1 MKMIFYPLNFVLV
14 LGIRIINMNHF
25 LGIRSQK
32 AGYLVGC
39 ILVSLSVLSQPKQ
52 SVMWFDKPA
61 YLPRTFSY
69 QAQEFTNSFHFEKK
83 GWFEALPVGNGR
95 LGGMVFGGV
104 NYERIQLNEESLWGG
119 YQGETINPLQGN
131 GLAEVQRLMFDGKI
145 DSAELVASKTLM
157 GIPLRIN
164 PYQSLGDLLIE
175 NLHNPKDT
183 LYTGYTRR
191 LSLDS
196 ALNVTQY
203 TQHDIKYR
211 REVFASHPANIVVV
225 RISCDKAKGL
235 NLRFRLT
242 REKDA
247 YATKINEFPACIAL
261 RGRVDIKNDR
271 GEDVG
276 MYFAT
281 YLNALSKDGRAHV
294 DKNGMLIVTDASEI
308 VLHITAATSYAGAE
322 PEKTCR
328 EAITNSAKIPVKTL
342 FQAHLADYQS
352 LYNRLSL
359 NIAGKADPFE
369 LPQDLRLKR
378 VAERD
383 FEDPY
388 LSQLLFQYGR
398 YLLISCSRKGDLA
411 ANLQGIWN
419 QSMRP
424 PWSSDYHTNINLQM
438 NYMGAEA
445 VNLAECTYPLYDLM
459 DSLAIHGSKT
469 AQKMYNAKGWVVHHL
484 TDVFWRTTPAD
495 GVVGIWPMGS
505 GWLAHH
511 PFDHYLFSA
520 DTAFLRNRAFPLMKG
535 AAEFYL
541 DFLKPIPPGL
551 PNAGMLVTNP
561 SHSPENAF
569 ERPDG
574 TQFQFTYGATMD
586 MQIIHEL
593 FSNCL
598 HAIHTL
604 SAKNKPFESAFKS
617 KIEETLKSLAPIKI
631 SSTTGGIQ
639 EWVEDYKEP
648 EIGHRHISHLYSLF
662 PGTQISAA
670 TPELYAA
677 ARKTLERRLTGNPNA
692 QIEEA
697 RNRYKSYGSYLNG
710 KSFGGWQS
718 VWISMMW
725 LRLGEA
731 GQAYKHLQY
740 QLKYGLN
747 PNLFGWAAQLDGTFG
762 STAVIAEMLVQSH
775 TGTIHILPALPLN
788 WKTGNVKGIRARG
801 GFTINMDWLEGKIS
815 NLSMVSEAGSNCR
828 VKLPELRVFRIS
840 SNGKQ
845 IPFRESENYIE
856 FNTRPGQTYIFK
868 FSAR

>member
-1 MKMIFYPLNFVLV
+1 MKRFLSFELFSVLK
-14 LGIRIINMNHF
+14 IRIINMKH
-25 LGIRSQK
+25 LLSIGSK
-32 AGYLVGC
+32 KTTLLLGC
-39 ILVSLSVLSQPKQ
+39 ILLSLSVFSQPKQ

-61 YLPRTFSY
+61 YQPRIFTY
-69 QAQEFTNSFHFEKK
+69 QAQEFTNPFHFEKK

-95 LGGMVFGGV
+95 LGAMVFGGV
-104 NYERIQLNEESLWGG
+104 NSERIQLNEESLWGG
-119 YQGETINPLQGN
+119 YQRETTNPLQGN
-131 GLAEVQRLMFDGKI
+131 GLAEVQRLLFEGKI
-145 DSAELVASKTLM
+145 DSAQLIASKKLM

-164 PYQSLGDLLIE
+164 PYQSLGDLFIE
-175 NLHNPKDT
+175 NLNNPEDS
-183 LYTGYTRR
+183 LYTGYIRR

-203 TQHDIKYR
+203 TQHGIKYR
-211 REVFASHPANIVVV
+211 REVFASHPANIIVVK
-225 RISCDKAKGL
+225 ISCDKPKGL

-242 REKDA
+242 REIDA
-247 YATKINEFPACIAL
+247 FAAKVNEFPSCIAL
-261 RGRVDIKNDR
+261 RGRVDTKNDK

-276 MYFAT
+276 MYFNT
-281 YLNALSKDGRAHV
+281 YVNASTKDGVALV
-294 DKNGMLIVTDASEI
+294 DRNGMLTIKDASEI
-308 VLHITAATSYAGAE
+308 VLHIAAATSYAGND
-322 PEKTCR
+322 PEKTCLKTL
-328 EAITNSAKIPVKTL
+328 TNTAQIPVQTL

-359 NIAGKADPFE
+359 NISPKADPYE

-383 FEDPY
+383 FHDPY

-398 YLLISCSRKGDLA
+398 YLLIACSRKGDLA

-419 QSMRP
+419 QSVRP

-445 VNLAECTYPLYDLM
+445 ANLADCTYPLYDLM

-469 AQKMYNAKGWVVHHL
+469 AKKMYNAKGWVVHHL

-511 PFDHYLFSA
+511 PFDHYLFSS
-520 DTAFLRNRAFPLMKG
+520 DTAFLRKRAYPLMKG

-541 DFLKPIPPGL
+541 DFLKPIPQGL

-574 TQFQFTYGATMD
+574 TQFQFTYGASMD

-593 FSNCL
+593 FSNCIQ
-598 HAIHTL
+598 AINIL
-604 SAKNKPFESAFKS
+604 STRSNPFEPAFKA
-617 KIEETLKSLAPIKI
+617 KIEATLKRLAPFKI
-631 SSTTGGIQ
+631 SPSTGGIQ

-648 EIGHRHISHLYSLF
+648 EIGHRHVSHLYALF
-662 PGTQISAA
+662 PGSQINSD

-677 ARKTLERRLTGNPNA
+677 ARKTLERRLIGNPNA
-692 QIEEA
+692 EKEEA
-697 RNRYKSYGSYLNG
+697 RNKYKSYGSYLNG

-725 LRLGEA
+725 LRLGKAE
-731 GQAYKHLQY
+731 QAYEHLHY

-747 PNLFGWAAQLDGTFG
+747 SNFFGWATQLDSNFG
-762 STAVIAEMLVQSH
+762 STAVIADMLVQSH
-775 TGTIHILPALPLN
+775 TGTINILPALPKL
-788 WKTGNVKGIRARG
+788 WDSGSVTGLRARG
-801 GFTINMDWLEGKIS
+801 GFEVDVTWQNNKATYLKITS
-815 NLSMVSEAGSNCR
+815 AKNNKCKLQLNGVGVSK
-828 VKLPELRVFRIS
+828 VIS
-840 SNGKQ
+840 SGKEIGFKRNNQ
-845 IPFRESENYIE
+845 GIE
-856 FNTRPGQTYIFK
+856 FATAPGRSYEIIVK
-868 FSAR
+868 SN